1 MNRQIILALL
11 AAAWLRPAAADEPA
25 KQSGTATYDLYGFA
39 QADLIQDFKRVR
51 SDWNA
56 TLRPSRIPTT
66 PGLYGSDGETIF
78 SVRQSRFGVKASVP
92 VGDNPLKARLEFDFF
107 GASSGRPDAGGQNGV
122 RLRHAYGEWGPWLV
136 GQTHSL
142 FMDADLWPNI
152 IDYWGPAGMAFYRNV
167 QVRYTPVSGTHTF
180 AIALER
186 PATDLDPGTVGTNA
200 AYAGV
205 AGVSKWPDLTAQYR
219 LGGDWG
225 YLQLSGMLRWLGYD
239 TPGAA
244 GGNPK
249 GYAVGAGLAASSSV
263 KASQLMTLRL
273 SLLGGN
279 GISYYMNDGGTDLA
293 FGGTAASP
301 KTEAVPLLGLMA
313 YVDLAWSDVWSSS
326 VGYSSTTVKNTALQ
340 ANDAF
345 KQGQY
350 ASVNVLATPLKDLL
364 VGPELLWG
372 MRTDKDGAQGQDV
385 RLQVSVK
392 WSFGLTASR
401 RSGQGAD

>member
-1 MNRQIILALL
+1 MTRHILLAAL
-11 AAAWLRPAAADEPA
+11 AAAWLWPAAADEPA
-25 KQSGTATYDLYGFA
+25 KQSGTATYELYGFA

-66 PGLYGSDGETIF
+66 PGQYGSDGETIF

-92 VGDNPLKARLEFDFF
+92 LGGNALKARLEFDFF

-152 IDYWGPAGMAFYRNV
+152 VDYWGPAGMAFYRNV
-167 QVRYTPVSGTHTF
+167 QVRYTPISGTHTF
-180 AIALER
+180 AVALER
-186 PATDLDPGTVGTNA
+186 PATDLDPGTVTTV
-200 AYAGV
+200 YPSV
-205 AGVSKWPDLTAQYR
+205 SGVSKLPDLTAQYR
-219 LGGDWG
+219 LSGDWG
-225 YLQLSGMLRWLGYD
+225 YLQLAGMLRWLGYD
-239 TPGAA
+239 TPGAPPGA
-244 GGNPK
+244 NPK
-249 GYAVGAGLAASSSV
+249 GDAVGGGLDLSSSI
-263 KASQLMTLRL
+263 KASKMVTLRL
-273 SLLGGN
+273 SVLGGY
-279 GISYYMNDGGTDLA
+279 GISYYLNDGGTDLA

-301 KTEAVPLLGLMA
+301 KAEAVPLLGIMA

-326 VGYSSTTVKNTALQ
+326 FGYSSTTVENTALQ
-340 ANDAF
+340 ADDAF
-345 KQGQY
+345 KRGQY
-350 ASVNVLATPLKDLL
+350 ASVNLLATPLRDLL

-372 MRTDKDGAQGQDV
+372 MREDKNGADGNDV

-392 WSFGLTASR
+392 WSFGLAASR
-401 RSGQGAD
+401 RAGQAD